1 MSCFAF
7 VLWGEPP
14 DPHTARQG
22 RSSSRALHLDTPK
35 PPLLPGCCVFVGGVP
50 CLFCVF
56 LLRSLALLLLRLG
69 WLALRLSAAV
79 LLGTHS
85 LGGCWLFS
93 SLLVLLHLVSL
104 LLVLALCLVA
114 FSRLVRHGWR
124 CVGAALGGVCLFR
137 CCLVAFGLLL
147 IGVTVFGW
155 LSS

>member
-7 VLWGEPP
+7 VLWGNPQTP
-14 DPHTARQG
+14 IRRVKVVRPVG
-22 RSSSRALHLDTPK
+22 RSTLTRRK

-50 CLFCVF
+50 CLECAF
-56 LLRSLALLLLRLG
+56 LLRSLVLLLLRLG
-69 WLALRLSAAV
+69 WLALPLSAAV
-79 LLGTHS
+79 RLGTHS
-85 LGGCWLFS
+85 LGGCWLSS

-114 FSRLVRHGWR
+114 FFRLVRRGCW

-137 CCLVAFGLLL
+137 CCLVVSGLLL
-147 IGVTVFGW
+147 IGVPVFGL